1 MTNNSNIK
9 NIVFGGNINIHI
21 YPLALALSSFK
32 NIFIIIDSNSLTNRI
47 ERRQEYKNLRNLTI
61 IDFSKDGNLNS
72 IINEFNVRETIHINT
87 SLKKQNN
94 YTSKAL
100 KLLLK
105 KKCIVFSLPQE
116 GFQFQGWKGSLN
128 RLKWYIYINF
138 YYKNIKGYGLT
149 GSNAFNDFKSIG
161 CNKSKCFPCLYAT
174 TPPTLTQPPI
184 NNKTFTII
192 FVGAIDK
199 RKNIKTIIK
208 WLIHNKEKIKT
219 EYKFH
224 IFGGYGDVQDLN
236 NLIKNNPNFFYHGIV
251 PNKQIQEA
259 MCQSDLLILPS
270 LYDGW
275 GAVINEALQCGCK
288 VLVSNRCGSECLVR
302 NRELLGNIFDVLDED
317 DFINKFI
324 HLLQKGKL
332 TNKNRKEIIEW
343 SHSHI
348 SPEVI
353 ANYLNQIF
361 EYYCNNKKTLLPI
374 APWI

>member
-9 NIVFGGNINIHI
+9 NIVFWGNINIHI

-324 HLLQKGKL
+324 HLLQKRKI
-332 TNKNRKEIIEW
+332 NK
-343 SHSHI
+343 
-348 SPEVI
+348 
-353 ANYLNQIF
+353 
-361 EYYCNNKKTLLPI
+361 
-374 APWI
+374 